1 LLLCYWRIIDF
12 KNNPTIGYIDYSP
25 ENGVDFSDRKEFKN
39 IEDVTKNYKE
49 ESCILIDEL
58 SGDASFVSVSIK
70 RLLDSDY
77 KITTK
82 NITNA
87 IKTIDSSGKVTSHLD
102 RDKYKRLSTPIKI
115 EMKSLKN
122 YFDNFSEWNFEN
134 YLKLNN
140 FTYKQYQEV
149 EEGLTL
155 ESK

>member
-1 LLLCYWRIIDF
+1 MKFLLIDF

-39 IEDVTKNYKE
+39 IDDVTKNYKE

-149 EEGLTL
+149 EEGLNL

>member
-1 LLLCYWRIIDF
+1 MTL

-39 IEDVTKNYKE
+39 IEDNIAKNYKE

-102 RDKYKRLSTPIKI
+102 RDKYKGYQPQ
-115 EMKSLKN
+115 
-122 YFDNFSEWNFEN
+122 
-134 YLKLNN
+134 LKL
-140 FTYKQYQEV
+140 K
-149 EEGLTL
+149 
-155 ESK
+155 

>member
-1 LLLCYWRIIDF
+1 MKFLLIDF

-39 IEDVTKNYKE
+39 IDDVTKNYKE

-70 RLLDSDY
+70 RLLDYDY

-140 FTYKQYQEV
+140 FTFKQYQEV

>member
-1 LLLCYWRIIDF
+1 MKFLLIDF

-39 IEDVTKNYKE
+39 IEDVMKNYKE

>member
-1 LLLCYWRIIDF
+1 MKFLLIDF
-12 KNNPTIGYIDYSP
+12 KNNPTIGYINYSP
-25 ENGVDFSDRKEFKN
+25 ENGVEFSERKEFKN

-115 EMKSLKN
+115 GMKSLKI

-149 EEGLTL
+149 EEELTL

>member
-1 LLLCYWRIIDF
+1 MKFLLIDF

-39 IEDVTKNYKE
+39 IDDVTKNYKE

-102 RDKYKRLSTPIKI
+102 RDKYKRISTPIKI

>member
-1 LLLCYWRIIDF
+1 M
-12 KNNPTIGYIDYSP
+12 
-25 ENGVDFSDRKEFKN
+25 DFSDRKEFKN
-39 IEDVTKNYKE
+39 IDDVTKNYKE

>member
-1 LLLCYWRIIDF
+1 MKFLLIDF

-39 IEDVTKNYKE
+39 IDDVTKNYKE

-155 ESK
+155 ESE

>member
-1 LLLCYWRIIDF
+1 MKFLLIDF

-39 IEDVTKNYKE
+39 IDDVTKNYKE

-58 SGDASFVSVSIK
+58 SGDTSFVSVSIK
-70 RLLDSDY
+70 RLLDYDY

>member
-1 LLLCYWRIIDF
+1 MKFLLIDF

-39 IEDVTKNYKE
+39 IDDVTKNYKE

-102 RDKYKRLSTPIKI
+102 RDRYKRLSTPIKI

>member
-1 LLLCYWRIIDF
+1 MKFLLIDF
-12 KNNPTIGYIDYSP
+12 KNNPTIGHIDYSP

-39 IEDVTKNYKE
+39 IDDVTKNYKE

-102 RDKYKRLSTPIKI
+102 RDKYKRLSSPIKI

-140 FTYKQYQEV
+140 FTYKQYQEL
-149 EEGLTL
+149 EQGLTL

>member
-1 LLLCYWRIIDF
+1 MKFLLIDF

-39 IEDVTKNYKE
+39 IDDVTKNYKE

-140 FTYKQYQEV
+140 FTYKQYQEL

>member
-1 LLLCYWRIIDF
+1 MKFLLIDF

-25 ENGVDFSDRKEFKN
+25 ENGVDFSDREEFKN

-58 SGDASFVSVSIK
+58 SGDTSFVSVSIK

-140 FTYKQYQEV
+140 FTYKQYQEL

>member
-1 LLLCYWRIIDF
+1 MKFLLIDF

-25 ENGVDFSDRKEFKN
+25 ENEVDFSDREEFKN

-49 ESCILIDEL
+49 ESCILIDDL
-58 SGDASFVSVSIK
+58 SGDATFVSVSIK

-140 FTYKQYQEV
+140 FTYKQYQEL

>member
-1 LLLCYWRIIDF
+1 MLIDF

-39 IEDVTKNYKE
+39 IDDVTKNYKE

-87 IKTIDSSGKVTSHLD
+87 IKTIDSSGKVTSNLD

-140 FTYKQYQEV
+140 FTFKQYQEV

>member
-1 LLLCYWRIIDF
+1 MKFLLIDF
-12 KNNPTIGYIDYSP
+12 KNKPTIGYIDYSP
-25 ENGVDFSDRKEFKN
+25 ENGVDFSDREEFKN

-58 SGDASFVSVSIK
+58 SGDTSFVSVSIK

-87 IKTIDSSGKVTSHLD
+87 IKTIDSSGKITSHLD

-115 EMKSLKN
+115 QMKSLKN

>member
-1 LLLCYWRIIDF
+1 VKFLLIDF

-39 IEDVTKNYKE
+39 IDDVTKNYKE

-87 IKTIDSSGKVTSHLD
+87 IKTIDSSGKITSHLD

>member
-1 LLLCYWRIIDF
+1 MKFLLIDF

-25 ENGVDFSDRKEFKN
+25 ENGVDFSDREEFKN

-58 SGDASFVSVSIK
+58 SGDTSFVSVSIK

-87 IKTIDSSGKVTSHLD
+87 IKTIDSSGKVSSHLD

>member
-1 LLLCYWRIIDF
+1 MKFLLIDF

-39 IEDVTKNYKE
+39 IDDVTKNYKE

-87 IKTIDSSGKVTSHLD
+87 IKTIDSSGKFTSHLD

>member
-1 LLLCYWRIIDF
+1 MKFLLIDF

-39 IEDVTKNYKE
+39 IDDVTKNYKE

-58 SGDASFVSVSIK
+58 SGDTSFVSVSIK

-122 YFDNFSEWNFEN
+122 YFDNFAEWNFEN

>member
-1 LLLCYWRIIDF
+1 MKFLLIDF

-39 IEDVTKNYKE
+39 IDDVTKNYKE

-58 SGDASFVSVSIK
+58 SGDTSFVSVSIK

-140 FTYKQYQEV
+140 FTFKQYQEV

>member
-1 LLLCYWRIIDF
+1 MKFLLIDF

-39 IEDVTKNYKE
+39 IQDVTKNYKE

-140 FTYKQYQEV
+140 FTFKQYQEV

>member
-1 LLLCYWRIIDF
+1 MKFLLIDF
-12 KNNPTIGYIDYSP
+12 KKNPTIGYIDYSP

>member
-1 LLLCYWRIIDF
+1 MKFLLIDF

-70 RLLDSDY
+70 RLLDYDY

>member
-1 LLLCYWRIIDF
+1 VKFLLINF

-70 RLLDSDY
+70 KLLDSDY

-140 FTYKQYQEV
+140 FTYKQYQEL

>member
-1 LLLCYWRIIDF
+1 MKFLLIDF

-25 ENGVDFSDRKEFKN
+25 ENGVDFSDREEFKN

-58 SGDASFVSVSIK
+58 SGDTSFVSLSIK

-87 IKTIDSSGKVTSHLD
+87 IKTIDSSGKITSHLD

>member
-1 LLLCYWRIIDF
+1 MKFLLIDF

-39 IEDVTKNYKE
+39 IDDVTKNYKE

-58 SGDASFVSVSIK
+58 SGDASFVSLSIK

>member
-1 LLLCYWRIIDF
+1 MKFLLIDF

-25 ENGVDFSDRKEFKN
+25 ESGVDFSDRKEFKN

-122 YFDNFSEWNFEN
+122 YFDNFAEWNFEN

>member
-1 LLLCYWRIIDF
+1 VKFLLIDF

-39 IEDVTKNYKE
+39 IDDVTKNYKE

-70 RLLDSDY
+70 RLLDYDY

>member
-1 LLLCYWRIIDF
+1 MKFLLIDF

-39 IEDVTKNYKE
+39 IDDVTKNYKE

-140 FTYKQYQEV
+140 FTYKQYKEV

>member
-1 LLLCYWRIIDF
+1 MKFLLIDF

-25 ENGVDFSDRKEFKN
+25 ENGVDFSDREEFKN

-58 SGDASFVSVSIK
+58 SGDTSFVSVSIK

-87 IKTIDSSGKVTSHLD
+87 IKTIDSSGKITSHLD

-140 FTYKQYQEV
+140 FTYKQYQEL

>member
-1 LLLCYWRIIDF
+1 MKFLLINF
-12 KNNPTIGYIDYSP
+12 KNNPSIGYIDYSP
-25 ENGVDFSDRKEFKN
+25 ENGVDFSERKEFKN
-39 IEDVTKNYKE
+39 IEDVIKNYKE

-58 SGDASFVSVSIK
+58 SGDTSFVSVSIK

-140 FTYKQYQEV
+140 FTYKQYQEL

>member
-1 LLLCYWRIIDF
+1 MKFLLIDF

-25 ENGVDFSDRKEFKN
+25 ESGVDFSDRKEFKN

>member
-1 LLLCYWRIIDF
+1 VKFLLIDF

-39 IEDVTKNYKE
+39 IDDVTKNYKE

-140 FTYKQYQEV
+140 FTFKQYQEV

>member
-1 LLLCYWRIIDF
+1 MKFLLIDF

-25 ENGVDFSDRKEFKN
+25 ENGVDFSDREEFKN

-70 RLLDSDY
+70 KLLDSDY

-87 IKTIDSSGKVTSHLD
+87 IKTIDCSGKVTSHLD

-140 FTYKQYQEV
+140 FTYKQYQEL

>member
-1 LLLCYWRIIDF
+1 MKFLLIDF

-25 ENGVDFSDRKEFKN
+25 ENGVDFSDREEFKN

-58 SGDASFVSVSIK
+58 SGDTSLVSVSIK

>member
-1 LLLCYWRIIDF
+1 MLIDF

-39 IEDVTKNYKE
+39 IDDVTKNYKE

>member
-1 LLLCYWRIIDF
+1 MKFLLIDF

-39 IEDVTKNYKE
+39 IDDVTKNYKE

-70 RLLDSDY
+70 RLLDYDY

-82 NITNA
+82 NITSA

>member
-1 LLLCYWRIIDF
+1 MKFLLIDF

-39 IEDVTKNYKE
+39 IDDVTKNYKE

-70 RLLDSDY
+70 RLLDYDY

-122 YFDNFSEWNFEN
+122 YFDNFAEWNFEN